1 VLRGRFDNNGQP
13 YVEGWIRFPRLGVQA
28 RLWFLVDTG
37 CDVTTLMPKDGNG
50 MGLPYDRLRNAQTT
64 VGVGGPVECC
74 PEAAV
79 LAFYEDGRQI
89 RGYALDVDVMRAD
102 GQIAGLPSLLGRD
115 ILDCWRMIYAPLAAQ
130 LDFEVLKADA
140 TIPI

>member
-1 VLRGRFDNNGQP
+1 M
-13 YVEGWIRFPRLGVQA
+13 GVQA

-50 MGLPYDRLRNAQTT
+50 MRLPYDRLRNAQTAI
-64 VGVGGPVECC
+64 GVGGPTECC

-79 LAFYEDGRQI
+79 LAFYEEGRQI
-89 RGYALDVDVMRAD
+89 RAYEVDVDVMRPD
-102 GQIAGLPSLLGRD
+102 GQTAGLPSLLGRD
-115 ILDCWRMIYAPLAAQ
+115 ILDCWRTIYAPLVAQ

>member
-1 VLRGRFDNNGQP
+1 
-13 YVEGWIRFPRLGVQA
+13 
-28 RLWFLVDTG
+28 
-37 CDVTTLMPKDGNG
+37 
-50 MGLPYDRLRNAQTT
+50 MGLPYDRLLNAQTT

-89 RGYALDVDVMRAD
+89 RGCALDVDVMRAD